1 MKFYE
6 LEVKKMN
13 GQVVKMEQYKGNV
26 ILVVNTASKCG
37 LTPQFKEL
45 EELYQNYHAEGLEI
59 LGFRQFS

>member
-26 ILVVNTASKCG
+26 ILVC
-37 LTPQFKEL
+37 EYR
-45 EELYQNYHAEGLEI
+45 E
-59 LGFRQFS
+59 